1 MYPAPRVFLA
11 APFAQ
16 WLSEDRLVD
25 PTWRNRLSALRQGF
39 LDAGMPVFSAHHNE
53 RWGAGWL
60 PAEVCVPND
69 FRAMETCDVVCAY
82 LGAPVSAGVCIE
94 LGWAS
99 AMRKPVL
106 LVLDHSIKH
115 SQMIKGLATVTQV
128 RELVLTDGWID
139 SASSEIFNATVEL
152 VEDGVSRGRAAWR
165 ADAFDECLG
174 YTRGAPVS
182 PAFRE
187 KFLTEATR

>member
-1 MYPAPRVFLA
+1 MHPIPRVFLA

-16 WLSEDRLVD
+16 WLSEDGLVD
-25 PTWRNRLSALRQGF
+25 PIWRTRFSVLRQGF

-53 RWGAGWL
+53 RWGASWL

-82 LGAPVSAGVCIE
+82 LGTPASAGVCIE

-99 AMRKPVL
+99 AMRKPIL
-106 LVLDHSIKH
+106 LVLDCGPKY
-115 SQMIKGLATVTQV
+115 SQMIEGLATVTHM
-128 RELVLTDGWID
+128 RELVLADGWVD
-139 SASSEIFNATVEL
+139 STTSEILEATVTL
-152 VEDGVSRGRAAWR
+152 VEDGASRGRTAWR

-174 YTRGAPVS
+174 YTRGAQD
-182 PAFRE
+182 FQE
-187 KFLTEATR
+187 QFLTEVAR